1 MSLSYPMRWKPN
13 IRAHSWKP
21 NERIDH
27 HTGRKPKLSPNKEWE
42 KKECTRIL
50 DRLWEEQESRVEVGY
65 SGIHKFCFSLSLSLS
80 LSLSRNFSLFRKN
93 SRLSNFFWWT
103 KNIIKRGKK
112 LHKHTSPTLN
122 NKNKRTGLLPILKE
136 PKKLHAKD
144 HFAREWEARLHNLG
158 TQQTKTL
165 GEDAKRTR

>member
-42 KKECTRIL
+42 KKECTTIL

-80 LSLSRNFSLFRKN
+80 LSLSRGILVFSERTQGFLTFFDEPKILLREEKN
-93 SRLSNFFWWT
+93 YTSIQAPPW
-103 KNIIKRGKK
+103 IIK
-112 LHKHTSPTLN
+112 T
-122 NKNKRTGLLPILKE
+122 KE
-136 PKKLHAKD
+136 
-144 HFAREWEARLHNLG
+144 G
-158 TQQTKTL
+158 GCYQY
-165 GEDAKRTR
+165 

>member
-42 KKECTRIL
+42 KKECTTIL

-80 LSLSRNFSLFRKN
+80 LSLSRGILVFSERTQGFLT
-93 SRLSNFFWWT
+93 FFDEP
-103 KNIIKRGKK
+103 IIKRGKK

-122 NKNKRTGLLPILKE
+122 NKNKRRGLLPILKE
-136 PKKLHAKD
+136 PKKLQAKD
-144 HFAREWEARLHNLG
+144 HFAREWEATLHNLG